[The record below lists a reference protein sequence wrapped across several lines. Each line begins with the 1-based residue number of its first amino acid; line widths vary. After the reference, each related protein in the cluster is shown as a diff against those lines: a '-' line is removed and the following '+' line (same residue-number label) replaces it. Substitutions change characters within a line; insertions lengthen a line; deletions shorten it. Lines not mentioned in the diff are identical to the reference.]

1 MKRATRTRNQR
12 PTPWGLGVLVCLL
25 PLLAT
30 GKSSDRSAP
39 IQTSSTSTSSNAGP
53 NTKSVLTG
61 NVRIVQGTLVATGD
75 LAEIYTGADS
85 QVSRVVLTG
94 GKAHIEQLDDQGH
107 RMEADA
113 RRVDYDLVTSR
124 AVLTGQASA
133 KKESMGVTTAPKI
146 IYNVAD
152 GTFNAEGSDGDPVHM
167 TLYPRQP
174 KPSP

>member
-1 MKRATRTRNQR
+1 MNRATRRRNR
-12 PTPWGLGVLVCLL
+12 GPAPWALGILICLL

-61 NVRIVQGTLVATGD
+61 NVKIVQGTLVATGD
-75 LAEIYTGADS
+75 QAEIYTGADS

-113 RRVDYDLVTSR
+113 RRIDYDLVTSL

-133 KKESMGVTTAPKI
+133 RKESMGVATAPKI
-146 IYNVAD
+146 IYHVND
-152 GTFNAEGSDGDPVHM
+152 GTFSAEGSDTDPVHM
-167 TLYPRQP
+167 TLYPRQQ
-174 KPSP
+174 

>member
-1 MKRATRTRNQR
+1 MKRQDSTLTRCLRR
-12 PTPWGLGVLVCLL
+12 CAVSVVLGLIPCIAL
-25 PLLAT
+25 

-61 NVRIVQGTLVATGD
+61 NVKIVQGTLVATGD
-75 LAEIYTGADS
+75 QAEIYTGADS

-113 RRVDYDLVTSR
+113 RRIDYDLVTSL

-133 KKESMGVTTAPKI
+133 RKESMGIATAPKI
-146 IYNVAD
+146 IYNVNN
-152 GTFNAEGSDGDPVHM
+152 GTFSAEGSDADPVHM
-167 TLYPRQP
+167 TLYPRQQ
-174 KPSP
+174 

>member
-1 MKRATRTRNQR
+1 
-12 PTPWGLGVLVCLL
+12 
-25 PLLAT
+25 
-30 GKSSDRSAP
+30 
-39 IQTSSTSTSSNAGP
+39 
-53 NTKSVLTG
+53 VLTG
-61 NVRIVQGTLVATGD
+61 NVRIVQGSLVATGD

-152 GTFNAEGSDGDPVHM
+152 GTFSAEGSDEDPVHM